1 MGSSTIAS
9 THMHRFPG
17 TWRISISWCKTPY
30 PSARTRRYGGPS
42 ACPVSHLLSGLQRL
56 HWEHAAPT
64 GNAEIKATKSDAT
77 SRAEN
82 DGSKIKATNRDELR
96 RIATNRDG
104 FPNSRIK
111 IISTICDGSA
121 RRNMLR
127 PRSPGPPVPWAE
139 TCPPLETS
147 ANYGGAAHH

>member
-64 GNAEIKATKSDAT
+64 GNAETKATKSDAT

-82 DGSKIKATNRDELR
+82 DGSKTKATHRDEIATNRDESRWIPEFPHQNNFDDLR
-96 RIATNRDG
+96 RKRTEKHAATEVPRTSG
-104 FPNSRIK
+104 
-111 IISTICDGSA
+111 TMG
-121 RRNMLR
+121 RNL
-127 PRSPGPPVPWAE
+127 P
-139 TCPPLETS
+139 
-147 ANYGGAAHH
+147 AAGNQC